1 MSDIKKL
8 QEAVTGLVIIEP
20 SADSVEVV
28 NESQLAPLRAS
39 KAALVAQ
46 GRAIKVDSP
55 EAFALADEWLKGC
68 EAFVAAVKD
77 RFEEPISQA
86 NRRHKALTGT
96 RALLIGNSDD
106 PNDVLGLIKYLRDG
120 RGEYKAAVERAERE
134 AREAA
139 ERKAREEAE
148 ARQREAARIARE
160 EAERQAAAA
169 AEARR
174 IADEQAAEAKRVADA
189 EAARLAAEAALIEDA
204 DAAME
209 AAAAA
214 EEAAAAAAQAQAD
227 AAAAA
232 AAAEEEA
239 NERAIQAA
247 LDAEAAAAAPVVV
260 PSVHVQP
267 VLEKEDGV
275 SWADNWVAKYDPV
288 EAFDAIIKARAWG
301 YLMLNEKAISAAA
314 KSQKGLA
321 RIPGVSVV
329 NEKIERRK
337 R

>member
-1 MSDIKKL
+1 MIEISKL
-8 QEAVTGLVIIEP
+8 HEAVTGLVIIEP
-20 SADSVEVV
+20 SEDSTEVV
-28 NESQLAPLRAS
+28 NESQIVALRSA
-39 KAALVAQ
+39 KAELVTA
-46 GRAIKVDSP
+46 GRALKVETP
-55 EAFALADEWLKGC
+55 EAFALAGEWLAGC
-68 EAFVAAVKD
+68 EQFVGMVEE

-86 NRRHKALTGT
+86 NKRHKALTGT
-96 RALLIGNSDD
+96 RKEITADIVELAA
-106 PNDVLGLIKYLRDG
+106 YF
-120 RGEYKAAVERAERE
+120 RGARAGYRAAVERAERE

-174 IADEQAAEAKRVADA
+174 IADEQAAEAKRVADE
-189 EAARLAAEAALIEDA
+189 EAARLAAEAALIEDP

-247 LDAEAAAAAPVVV
+247 IDAEAAAAAPVVV
-260 PSVHVQP
+260 PTVHVQP

-321 RIPGVSVV
+321 QIPGVSVV

-337 R
+337 K

>member
-1 MSDIKKL
+1 MIEISKL
-8 QEAVTGLVIIEP
+8 YEAVTGLVIIEP

-28 NESQLAPLRAS
+28 NESQLVALQS
-39 KAALVAQ
+39 VKSELVAAV
-46 GRAIKVDSP
+46 REIKVESP
-55 EAFALADEWLKGC
+55 EAFALAGEWLDGC
-68 EAFVAAVKD
+68 EQFVGMVKE
-77 RFEEPISQA
+77 RFDKPISQA
-86 NRRHKALTGT
+86 NKRHKALTGT
-96 RALLIGNSDD
+96 RGEITSDI
-106 PNDVLGLIKYLRDG
+106 VEAAERLRNL
-120 RGEYKAAVERAERE
+120 RKAYRAAVERAERE

-247 LDAEAAAAAPVVV
+247 LDAEAAATAPVVV
-260 PSVHVQP
+260 PTVHVQP

-275 SWADNWVAKYDPV
+275 TWADNWVAKYDPA
-288 EAFDAIIKARAWG
+288 EAFDAIVKAGAWG

-337 R
+337 K